1 MNEAVYYHNDAVSSS
16 IIIRCIRRNI
26 RGNVL
31 ELGAGVGNV
40 TREVS
45 KLAQT
50 IIAAEPNENLFVE
63 LESKTLDLRNV
74 RAIQADSNQILI
86 DDKFQAQKFDTILY
100 LNVLEHIEDDIAEL
114 GRARQMLT
122 ESGKVIIVVPA
133 HMWLYSK
140 IDKLTGHY
148 RRYSRQSIFRVASR
162 HFRQIQIM
170 NFDSVGLI
178 PYWLVYKLGKSTQV
192 SGANAKFYSW
202 VILRLS
208 HALFVTT
215 RGRLI
220 GKNLIVVA
228 QA

>member
-1 MNEAVYYHNDAVSSS
+1 
-16 IIIRCIRRNI
+16 
-26 RGNVL
+26 
-31 ELGAGVGNV
+31 VGNV

-148 RRYSRQSIFRVASR
+148 RRYSRQSIFQVASR

-202 VILRLS
+202 VILRFS

>member
-1 MNEAVYYHNDAVSSS
+1 
-16 IIIRCIRRNI
+16 
-26 RGNVL
+26 
-31 ELGAGVGNV
+31 VGNV